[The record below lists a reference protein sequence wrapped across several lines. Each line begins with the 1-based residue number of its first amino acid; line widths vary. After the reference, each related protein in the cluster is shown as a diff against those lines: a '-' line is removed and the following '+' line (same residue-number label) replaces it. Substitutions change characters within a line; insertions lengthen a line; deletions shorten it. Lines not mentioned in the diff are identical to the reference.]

1 MPKKLPEANMRDVKS
16 LPTIPRNGYA
26 EDYRDDWI
34 DLVAR
39 RLTKKYPRLT
49 RAQRYVMASVVFD
62 RKYRGREDYK
72 ILGFDARNR
81 PCFERKDYGNAM
93 RRWATTQSGDPTDIV
108 EPVGEYKEAA

>member
-1 MPKKLPEANMRDVKS
+1 MPKKIPTEYIGDPKT

-26 EDYRDDWI
+26 EDYKDDWI

-49 RAQRYVMASVVFD
+49 RAQRYVMAAVVFE
-62 RKYRGREDYK
+62 RKYRGRDDYR

-81 PCFERKDYGNAM
+81 PCFERREFKTL
-93 RRWATTQSGDPTDIV
+93 RQWATTQAGDPTDIAM
-108 EPVGEYKEAA
+108 PIGDYKEAA